1 MIEPK
6 HRKLSLVRQSRLL
19 GVSRSA
25 LYYQPA
31 DPSAYELELM
41 ALMDRQYLKTPFYGS
56 RRMKAWLEA
65 EGHVVNRKR
74 VARLMRLMG
83 LEAIYQRPKTSQPAP
98 GHQIFPYLLRG
109 VAIAR
114 TNQVWAVDITYI
126 PMRRGFL
133 YLVAIMDW
141 HSRFV
146 LAWRLSISL
155 EVEFCLSALGEALT
169 KGQPEIFN
177 SDQGSQ
183 FTSQRFTGMLLKRNI
198 RVSMDGK
205 GRCMDNVVVERLWR
219 SLKYEEVYLKA
230 YDTVA
235 EARAGIAAWFKFY
248 NHERPHQALDYRT
261 PWQTFQEGS
270 LFSYTDGSGKPLW
283 TPEHSLVA
291 AG

>member
-261 PWQTFQEGS
+261 PWQAFQEGS

>member
-1 MIEPK
+1 LTIEPK

-31 DPSAYELELM
+31 GPSAYELELM

-65 EGHVVNRKR
+65 EGHVVNRNR
-74 VARLMRLMG
+74 LVRLMRLMG

-98 GHQIFPYLLRG
+98 GHQIFPYLLRS
-109 VAIAR
+109 VAVAR

-146 LAWRLSISL
+146 LSWRLSISL

-205 GRCMDNVVVERLWR
+205 GRCMDNVFVERLWR
-219 SLKYEEVYLKA
+219 SLKY
-230 YDTVA
+230 
-235 EARAGIAAWFKFY
+235 
-248 NHERPHQALDYRT
+248 
-261 PWQTFQEGS
+261 
-270 LFSYTDGSGKPLW
+270 
-283 TPEHSLVA
+283 
-291 AG
+291 

>member
-261 PWQTFQEGS
+261 PWQAFQEGS
-270 LFSYTDGSGKPLW
+270 LFSYTGGARKASW
-283 TPEHSLVA
+283 NQEHSLVA

>member
-1 MIEPK
+1 MVEPK

-31 DPSAYELELM
+31 GPSAYELELM

-98 GHQIFPYLLRG
+98 GHQVFPYLLRNLA
-109 VAIAR
+109 VAR
-114 TNQVWAVDITYI
+114 SNQVWAADITYI

-146 LAWRLSISL
+146 LDWRLSISL
-155 EVEFCLSALGEALT
+155 EVEFCLSALGEALS
-169 KGQPEIFN
+169 KAQPEIFN
-177 SDQGSQ
+177 TDQGSQ
-183 FTSQRFTGMLLKRNI
+183 FTSQRFTGMLLKRGI

-205 GRCMDNVVVERLWR
+205 GRCMDNVFVERLWR

-235 EARAGIAAWFKFY
+235 EARAGIAAWFRFY
-248 NHERPHQALDYRT
+248 NHERPHQSLDYRT
-261 PWQTFQEGS
+261 PWQAFQEGS
-270 LFSYTDGSGKPLW
+270 LFSYTDGVRKPLW
-283 TPEHSLVA
+283 TPEHSLIA

>member
-31 DPSAYELELM
+31 GPSAYELELM

-74 VARLMRLMG
+74 VVRLMRLMG
-83 LEAIYQRPKTSQPAP
+83 LEAIYQRPKTSQPGP
-98 GHQIFPYLLRG
+98 GHQIFPYLLRS
-109 VAIAR
+109 VAVAR

-155 EVEFCLSALGEALT
+155 EMEFCLSALGEALT

-183 FTSQRFTGMLLKRNI
+183 FTSQRFTGILLKRNI

-205 GRCMDNVVVERLWR
+205 GRCMDNVFVERLWR

-235 EARAGIAAWFKFY
+235 EARAGIAAWFRFY

-261 PWQTFQEGS
+261 PWQAFQEGS
-270 LFSYTDGSGKPLW
+270 LLSYTDGVEKPLW

>member
-169 KGQPEIFN
+169 KGQPEICN

-205 GRCMDNVVVERLWR
+205 GRCMDNVFVERLWR

>member
-1 MIEPK
+1 MVEPK

-31 DPSAYELELM
+31 GPSAYELELM

-98 GHQIFPYLLRG
+98 GHQVFPYLLRNLA
-109 VAIAR
+109 VAR
-114 TNQVWAVDITYI
+114 SNQVWAADITYI

-141 HSRFV
+141 HSRLV

-155 EVEFCLSALGEALT
+155 EVEFCLSALREALS

-177 SDQGSQ
+177 TDQGSQ
-183 FTSQRFTGMLLKRNI
+183 FTSQRFTGMLLKPGI

-205 GRCMDNVVVERLWR
+205 GRCMDNVFVERLWR

-235 EARAGIAAWFKFY
+235 EARAGIGAWFRFY
-248 NHERPHQALDYRT
+248 NHERPHQSLDYRT
-261 PWQTFQEGS
+261 PWQAFQEGS
-270 LFSYTDGSGKPLW
+270 HFSYTDGARKPSW

>member
-31 DPSAYELELM
+31 GPSAYELELM

-109 VAIAR
+109 VAVAR

-169 KGQPEIFN
+169 KGQPEICN

-205 GRCMDNVVVERLWR
+205 GRCMDNVFVERLWR

-261 PWQTFQEGS
+261 PWQVFQEGS
-270 LFSYTDGSGKPLW
+270 LFSYTVGSRKPLW

>member
-31 DPSAYELELM
+31 GPSAYELELM
-41 ALMDRQYLKTPFYGS
+41 ALMDRQYLNTPFYGS

-74 VARLMRLMG
+74 VVRLMRLMG

-98 GHQIFPYLLRG
+98 GHQIFPYLLRS
-109 VAIAR
+109 VAVSR

-205 GRCMDNVVVERLWR
+205 GRCMDNVFVERLWR

-235 EARAGIAAWFKFY
+235 EARAGIAAWFGFY

-261 PWQTFQEGS
+261 PWQAFQEGS
-270 LFSYTDGSGKPLW
+270 LFSYTDGVETPLW

>member
-1 MIEPK
+1 
-6 HRKLSLVRQSRLL
+6 LL
-19 GVSRSA
+19 RNLA
-25 LYYQPA
+25 
-31 DPSAYELELM
+31 
-41 ALMDRQYLKTPFYGS
+41 
-56 RRMKAWLEA
+56 
-65 EGHVVNRKR
+65 
-74 VARLMRLMG
+74 VAR
-83 LEAIYQRPKTSQPAP
+83 S
-98 GHQIFPYLLRG
+98 
-109 VAIAR
+109 
-114 TNQVWAVDITYI
+114 NQVWATDITYI

-146 LAWRLSISL
+146 LSWRLSISL
-155 EVEFCLSALGEALT
+155 EVEFCLSAKGEALT

-205 GRCMDNVVVERLWR
+205 GRCMDNVFVERLWR

-235 EARAGIAAWFKFY
+235 EARAGIAAWLRFY

-261 PWQTFQEGS
+261 PWQAFQKGS
-270 LFSYTDGSGKPLW
+270 LFSYTDGVEKPLW